1 MTSLLFAEEKKE
13 AIIWGPTGVEP
24 WSALMITGIDWKSL
38 TIPASMPNTFDAV
51 PTEDEFR
58 RDYTQ
63 NPYELIVPLPSV
75 QEYER
80 KRKPLLHSNGHHE
93 SNKE

>member
-1 MTSLLFAEEKKE
+1 
-13 AIIWGPTGVEP
+13 
-24 WSALMITGIDWKSL
+24 
-38 TIPASMPNTFDAV
+38 MPNTFDAV
-51 PTEDEFR
+51 PTEDELR

-63 NPYELIVPLPSV
+63 NPYELLVPLPSV

-93 SNKE
+93 RDKGYDLTVRFDRSRKETIRSSFQEGTHGATKVSLR